1 VKVDVRDVVQV
12 LTLAAITVIF
22 AMELTWLARC

>member
-1 VKVDVRDVVQV
+1 VDVHDVVQV